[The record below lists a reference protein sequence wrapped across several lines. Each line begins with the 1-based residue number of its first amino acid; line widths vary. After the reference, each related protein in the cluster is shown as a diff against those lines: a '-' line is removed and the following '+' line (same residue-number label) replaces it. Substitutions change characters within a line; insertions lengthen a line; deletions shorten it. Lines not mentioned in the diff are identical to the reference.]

1 MAETQIRQ
9 WQTLQDGLDKVYQ
22 STAPLPTPGKDE
34 VLVEIRA
41 VSLNYRDTEVAMG
54 LYKHHKTV
62 SEGKTKPLVPC
73 ADACGVIT
81 AVGEGSATIPW
92 KVGDR
97 VVSIFNQTHL
107 KGQVKAHHM
116 AHGLGLPLD
125 GVLATHRVFPS
136 YGLVK
141 APEYMTDEEASCL
154 PIAAVTAWMAI
165 NGMRPMGQPG
175 GAGEVVLLQGT
186 GGVSISGLQIAK
198 ASGAKAIVTSSSD
211 DKLKKAQSLGAD
223 FLINY
228 RSNPEWQDEVM
239 KLTGDEGADIVF
251 ECGGARTLRKSFD
264 AVAFGGLIN
273 SIGYLSGKEDEAGD
287 RTNVNVLALRRNVTL
302 KGILNGPR
310 ERFEE
315 MCDFYRQHEIHP
327 VIDRVFEFD
336 LANEALGYLFSGGH
350 FGKVVVK
357 VRA

>member
-165 NGMRPMGQPG
+165 N
-175 GAGEVVLLQGT
+175 
-186 GGVSISGLQIAK
+186 
-198 ASGAKAIVTSSSD
+198 AIVTSSSD
-211 DKLKKAQSLGAD
+211 DKLKKAQNLGAD

-273 SIGYLSGKEDEAGD
+273 SIGYLSGKEDETGD

>member
-1 MAETQIRQ
+1 
-9 WQTLQDGLDKVYQ
+9 
-22 STAPLPTPGKDE
+22 
-34 VLVEIRA
+34 
-41 VSLNYRDTEVAMG
+41 MG

-198 ASGAKAIVTSSSD
+198 ASGAKG
-211 DKLKKAQSLGAD
+211 KLGFLVCIICQASVVYRCVCCQRLNLHRRAVRAQFSTT
-223 FLINY
+223 
-228 RSNPEWQDEVM
+228 P
-239 KLTGDEGADIVF
+239 
-251 ECGGARTLRKSFD
+251 C
-264 AVAFGGLIN
+264 
-273 SIGYLSGKEDEAGD
+273 
-287 RTNVNVLALRRNVTL
+287 ALRVFPVFPAL
-302 KGILNGPR
+302 SA
-310 ERFEE
+310 
-315 MCDFYRQHEIHP
+315 CD
-327 VIDRVFEFD
+327 
-336 LANEALGYLFSGGH
+336 LGEC
-350 FGKVVVK
+350 
-357 VRA
+357 